1 MVYIICFLTAFVSLQ
16 HNFSPLVSGSC
27 MVKDVGLRGMT
38 IGVAWVAG
46 YVAKWFTC
54 LKAVTHPTTNRAER

>member
-27 MVKDVGLRGMT
+27 MVKPWKTYVGWPLEWPG
-38 IGVAWVAG
+38 
-46 YVAKWFTC
+46 
-54 LKAVTHPTTNRAER
+54 LLVT